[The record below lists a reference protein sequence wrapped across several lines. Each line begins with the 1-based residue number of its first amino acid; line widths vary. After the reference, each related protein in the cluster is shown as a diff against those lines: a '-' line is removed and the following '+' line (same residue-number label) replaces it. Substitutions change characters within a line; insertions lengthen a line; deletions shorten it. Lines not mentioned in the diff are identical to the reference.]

1 MPITRI
7 ILDVKLQVFY
17 RLSHRIAKNLRCLA
31 FNIELQEIVTVVGKS
46 NWPRIY
52 TFLNCFGGVSES
64 ALLVAKGQI
73 LVNHFYE
80 LKWALEVIVCFSNR
94 SNKKRE
100 LNSC

>member
-52 TFLNCFGGVSES
+52 TFLNCFGGES
-64 ALLVAKGQI
+64 DLALKLFFNCLNK
-73 LVNHFYE
+73 LTMHFVDIKTVRCV
-80 LKWALEVIVCFSNR
+80 LRC
-94 SNKKRE
+94 
-100 LNSC
+100 